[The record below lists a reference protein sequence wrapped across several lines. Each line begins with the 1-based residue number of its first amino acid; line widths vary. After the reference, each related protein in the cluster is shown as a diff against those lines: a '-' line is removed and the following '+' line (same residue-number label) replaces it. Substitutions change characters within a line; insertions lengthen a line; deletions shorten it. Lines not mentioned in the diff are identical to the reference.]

1 MRKENGVIVPYD
13 RISAEA
19 LQALLEESVSREGTD
34 SGYTHLTL
42 AQKVDQVRGQLARG
56 EAVIVCDLA
65 AETTNIVL
73 RRDLE
78 RPGQKGPPQPPAE
91 PP

>member
-13 RISAEA
+13 RISPEA
-19 LQALLEESVSREGTD
+19 LQAL
-34 SGYTHLTL
+34 
-42 AQKVDQVRGQLARG
+42 LARG

-78 RPGQKGPPQPPAE
+78 RPGQKGPAQPPE

>member
-1 MRKENGVIVPYD
+1 MRKERGVIVPYD
-13 RISAEA
+13 RISPEA

-34 SGYTHLTL
+34 SGDTHLTL
-42 AQKVDQVRGQLARG
+42 AQKVDQLRRQLARG
-56 EAVIVCDLA
+56 DAVIVYDLV
-65 AETTNIVL
+65 AETANIVL

-78 RPGQKGPPQPPAE
+78 RPGQKGPPQPPE

>member
-34 SGYTHLTL
+34 SGDTRQSL
-42 AQKVDQVRGQLARG
+42 AQKVDQLRRQLARG
-56 EAVIVCDLA
+56 DAVIVYDLV
-65 AETTNIVL
+65 AETANIVL

-78 RPGQKGPPQPPAE
+78 RPGR
-91 PP
+91 

>member
-1 MRKENGVIVPYD
+1 MRKEKGVIVPYD

-34 SGYTHLTL
+34 SGDTRQSL
-42 AQKVDQVRGQLARG
+42 AQKVDQLRRQLVRG

-78 RPGQKGPPQPPAE
+78 RPGR
-91 PP
+91 